1 MSGRD
6 KVTGV
11 MVRFVFL
18 EAISPIPYQNST
30 GFSHCAGVKKGKGN
44 INQSKIDYYLQ

>member
-1 MSGRD
+1 MRGRD

-18 EAISPIPYQNST
+18 EAISQMP
-30 GFSHCAGVKKGKGN
+30 FLKKKK
-44 INQSKIDYYLQ
+44 SF